1 MGKFTTRAYNPNVS
15 SPVDFADDIH
25 CQLSRG
31 KLVLLIYKEPQI
43 SLKSA
48 KTLLKKIL
56 LDDVYK
62 VTITQNDD
70 IEHRKRMNPDKEIYP
85 ILVDE
90 MINYLNNPSI
100 FRPAI

>member
-1 MGKFTTRAYNPNVS
+1 MGRFTTRAYNPNVS

-48 KTLLKKIL
+48 QTLLKKIL
-56 LDDVYK
+56 LDDVYR
-62 VTITQNDD
+62 VIITQNDN
-70 IEHRKRMNPDKEIYP
+70 IEHRKKTSPGKEIYP

-100 FRPAI
+100 FLPAI